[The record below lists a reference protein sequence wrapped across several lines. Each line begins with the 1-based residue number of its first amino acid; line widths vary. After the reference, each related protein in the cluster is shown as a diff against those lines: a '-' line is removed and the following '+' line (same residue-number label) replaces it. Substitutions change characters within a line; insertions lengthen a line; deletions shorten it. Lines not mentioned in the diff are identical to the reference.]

1 LGEIEVLNGGNAGK
15 TLALTKPETT
25 LGRAGVL
32 VVLIRRTPQGYA
44 VLQTEGDKPA
54 LLNDTVIGNLA
65 QPLKSGDV
73 IDLSG
78 TRMAFRIRPE

>member
-15 TLALTKPETT
+15 KLALTKAETT

-32 VVLIRRTPQGYA
+32 VVLIRRSDDGYT
-44 VLQTEGDKPA
+44 LTQTEGDKPA
-54 LLNDTVIGNLA
+54 LVNGATIGSLA
-65 QPLKSGDV
+65 QPLNNGDV

-78 TRMAFRIRPE
+78 TRMAFAVK